1 MFGSGEAV
9 LAEKTN
15 VVAIPGE
22 AVRRENGKRVV
33 YVLKDGKLE
42 RRDVQV
48 ALDGSPDG
56 RIGIAEGVAE
66 NETVV
71 VTPGLRLND
80 GLAAR
85 IAGR

>member
-1 MFGSGEAV
+1 
-9 LAEKTN
+9 
-15 VVAIPGE
+15 
-22 AVRRENGKRVV
+22 
-33 YVLKDGKLE
+33 VLKNGKLE
-42 RRDVQV
+42 CRNVQV
-48 ALDGSPDG
+48 ALEGSPDG
-56 RIGIAEGVAE
+56 RIGIAEGIAE